1 MVEKV
6 HPREWSME
14 DRRLSSR
21 CSASRCS
28 AATLSHKAAGIDV
41 ATVPPLWLNDPVRSR
56 TVPSLSLQ
64 PLTPPNM
71 FEPFRQLRCVS
82 VRRRFEELA
91 GGQFPL
97 SLLSYPSRWWTTNK
111 PTVVMTRVYDRYMT

>member
-56 TVPSLSLQ
+56 TVPSATLD
-64 PLTPPNM
+64 PPKHV
-71 FEPFRQLRCVS
+71 RAVS
-82 VRRRFEELA
+82 SVTVRVGATAL
-91 GGQFPL
+91 
-97 SLLSYPSRWWTTNK
+97 
-111 PTVVMTRVYDRYMT
+111 